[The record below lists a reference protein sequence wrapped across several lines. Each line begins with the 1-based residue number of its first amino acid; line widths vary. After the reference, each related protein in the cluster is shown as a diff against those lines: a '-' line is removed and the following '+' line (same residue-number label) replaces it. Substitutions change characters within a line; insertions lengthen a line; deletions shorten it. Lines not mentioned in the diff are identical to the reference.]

1 MPEAAALV
9 AGFFHDAGGSGEC
22 NTEQDKQ
29 SEDLAHERVPY
40 LDGGLDEAI
49 ALVGRAR
56 VQIVALGFQD
66 RGF

>member
-1 MPEAAALV
+1 
-9 AGFFHDAGGSGEC
+9 
-22 NTEQDKQ
+22 
-29 SEDLAHERVPY
+29 LAHERVPY